1 MTEVTHTTKFT
12 TFGQR
17 FFSAGRTEVQ
27 IVDQGN
33 HRSVQ
38 KRYWAQLS
46 FSRLIVSGL
55 PGADLAAEY
64 VYGKYIRGLSTS
76 IIQQSGRVILHF
88 LHFLELKETN
98 LYTLTRQDIINFV
111 EYEQGRGQKTHSV
124 VNYLRI
130 VYTFIKY
137 LVGQDVLPEA
147 VMERKIR
154 IKLPEAL
161 PRAIT
166 PEDQQSLLGAIRS
179 DRDLALILLLLRT
192 GLRIGELLE
201 VQVSDISFGERKI
214 LIYLGE
220 KNLQGRAV
228 YYSEDAEQAL
238 KKWLKIRSNN
248 SKSLFPGRSPG
259 RSLSYVTAWNNMR
272 NILGRASLSDK
283 GYSLHSLRHTFA
295 TDMLNAGMRLEVLQQ
310 LLGHQEIEMT
320 MRYAR
325 ITDVTREHEY
335 FKAMGRIEQ
344 GGHYEHRRVNTQLQE
359 VFEKKK
365 LLRSKRM

>member
-1 MTEVTHTTKFT
+1 MTEVTYTTEFS
-12 TFGQR
+12 TFDQR
-17 FFSAGRTEVQ
+17 LFSAGHTEVQ
-27 IVDQGN
+27 IIGRGN
-33 HRSVQ
+33 HRSFQ
-38 KRYWAQLS
+38 KRYWAQVS
-46 FSRLIVSGL
+46 CSRLIESGL

-64 VYGKYIRGLSTS
+64 VYGKYIRDLSTS
-76 IIQQSGRVILHF
+76 IIKDTSRVILYF
-88 LHFLELKETN
+88 LHFLEREKTN
-98 LYTLTRQDIINFV
+98 IYTLARQDISKFV
-111 EYEQGRGQKTHSV
+111 DNEQGHGQKTRSV

-130 VYTFIKY
+130 LYAFIRY
-137 LVGQDVLPEA
+137 LVDQDVLA
-147 VMERKIR
+147 DTIMERKIR

-161 PRAIT
+161 PRAT
-166 PEDQQSLLGAIRS
+166 TREDQQRLLDAVDS
-179 DRDLALILLLLRT
+179 DRDRVLILLLLRT

-201 VQVSDISFGERKI
+201 VQISDISFGERKI

-238 KKWLKIRSNN
+238 KKWLKVRPGN
-248 SKSLFPGRSPG
+248 STSLFPGRSPG
-259 RSLSYVTAWNNMR
+259 ESISYVTAWNAMR
-272 NILGRASLSDK
+272 NILARAGLSDK

-295 TDMLNAGMRLEVLQQ
+295 TDILNAGMRLVVLQQ

-335 FKAMGRIEQ
+335 FKAVGRIEQ
-344 GGHYEHRRVNTQLQE
+344 GEHYEHRRVNTQLQE

-365 LLRSKRM
+365 LLRSKYK

>member
-1 MTEVTHTTKFT
+1 MTEVTYTTEFT
-12 TFGQR
+12 PFDQR
-17 FFSAGRTEVQ
+17 FFSAGFTEVQ
-27 IVDQGN
+27 IIDRGN
-33 HRSVQ
+33 HRSVK

-46 FSRLIVSGL
+46 CSRLIESGL
-55 PGADLAAEY
+55 PGVDLAAEY
-64 VYGKYIRGLSTS
+64 VYGKYIRDLSTS
-76 IIQQSGRVILHF
+76 TLQQSGRVILHF
-88 LHFLELKETN
+88 LHFLERKETN
-98 LYTLTRQDIINFV
+98 LYTLTRQDISEFV
-111 EYEQGRGQKTHSV
+111 EYEQGRGQKTRSV
-124 VNYLRI
+124 VNYLRT
-130 VYTFIKY
+130 VYAFINY
-137 LVGQDVLPEA
+137 LVGQDVLLA
-147 VMERKIR
+147 TVMEHKIR
-154 IKLPEAL
+154 IKLPEEL
-161 PRAIT
+161 PRAIS
-166 PEDQQSLLGAIRS
+166 PEDQQSLLGAISS
-179 DRDLALILLLLRT
+179 DRDRALILLLLRT

-201 VQVSDISFGERKI
+201 VQVSDISIAERKI

-238 KKWLKIRSNN
+238 KKWLKIRPGN
-248 SKSLFPGRSPG
+248 STSLFPGRSPG
-259 RSLSYVTAWNNMR
+259 GSISYVAAWQAMR
-272 NILGRASLSDK
+272 KILARAGLSDK

-320 MRYAR
+320 MRYAK

-365 LLRSKRM
+365 LLRSKRK